1 MERAVGR
8 PGGDMT
14 VENPG
19 VEITSEIDIY
29 WFGEKRWTP
38 ICLDTRVIS
47 ITYDPG
53 GESGSAVVWWQETR
67 RDGGRRET
75 VWWRMT

>member
-8 PGGDMT
+8 PGEDMT

-19 VEITSEIDIY
+19 VEITSEIEIY
-29 WFGEKRWTP
+29 WFGEERWTP
-38 ICLDTRVIS
+38 ICLDTRVVS

-53 GESGSAVVWWQETR
+53 GESGSAVVWWLLVSMLR
-67 RDGGRRET
+67 LRPCPDRSSSS
-75 VWWRMT
+75 

>member
-1 MERAVGR
+1 MERAVCR
-8 PGGDMT
+8 PGEDVT

-19 VEITSEIDIY
+19 VDITSVIEIY
-29 WFGEKRWTP
+29 WIPEERWTP

-47 ITYDPG
+47 ITFDLSG
-53 GESGSAVVWWQETR
+53 ASGSAVVWWQETR

-75 VWWRMT
+75 VLWRRT